1 VPRAIRSIGCLAE
14 SSDGAAKFGHRLAGS
29 GRIRPL
35 TVSQLASRLG
45 APPATTRIEQHSPGS
60 PSDQRSK
67 FRCPTR
73 IAFGCE
79 AAAALQHHTDPAKG
93 RCGSRASVTMPAG
106 PRTVCPQLQTRRC
119 RAANWRRVPGGD
131 QNYEKI
137 AARKRTRHSRLD
149 YAWVAPFC
157 RLAIRFSQGAK
168 WKALISKYI
177 EVIPPSGEEC
187 SAVEQRISGWPPP
200 RTPVSSAMIA
210 KVGAAARYSQSDK
223 ERAAGYLLS
232 ECIAPAAHPAGW
244 VLFKSFPLRHCVN
257 DSTRS
262 RVC

>member
-1 VPRAIRSIGCLAE
+1 MAFRLTNDDIEIVRHLTGTASCVRLISRRSSAARSIESTTTSPSGWNSLRELRVAR
-14 SSDGAAKFGHRLAGS
+14 SSDTQLFLFAMRANVRATGPLAH
-29 GRIRPL
+29 
-35 TVSQLASRLG
+35 A
-45 APPATTRIEQHSPGS
+45 
-60 PSDQRSK
+60 
-67 FRCPTR
+67 
-73 IAFGCE
+73 
-79 AAAALQHHTDPAKG
+79 
-93 RCGSRASVTMPAG
+93 
-106 PRTVCPQLQTRRC
+106 
-119 RAANWRRVPGGD
+119 WRDGGD

-177 EVIPPSGEEC
+177 EVIPPGGQEC

-244 VLFKSFPLRHCVN
+244 VLFKSFSPAALRQ
-257 DSTRS
+257 
-262 RVC
+262 